1 MKDKKIKKVW
11 LEDVEWKSN
20 GRKVWRMNCVDERQ
34 DWPDLSWSCERRPRE
49 PDTGSPS
56 WCSPSYP
63 HQTLLYE
70 TKKNT
75 VEGFREGWSKKHKR
89 VTVKSWYKTIKI
101 MLIQHQKYCYSNMLC
116 GVYVDICNSRAK
128 NGLVFTICRK
138 DVQMF
143 IMQPLQNNNAACSKW
158 AYVITTAHTVFTC
171 TTGSTLATD
180 RKSISGFLWL
190 ERGAA
195 EFLTNRLITNR
206 LP

>member
-1 MKDKKIKKVW
+1 MGGRFEGWTVW
-11 LEDVEWKSN
+11 TR
-20 GRKVWRMNCVDERQ
+20 GRTDLIFLGLVRGGHVSQILDHLLGVLRLTRTRLSSTRQ
-34 DWPDLSWSCERRPRE
+34 
-49 PDTGSPS
+49 
-56 WCSPSYP
+56 
-63 HQTLLYE
+63 
-70 TKKNT
+70 KKNT